1 MTLPNKLTLS
11 RYVLTPVF
19 AVFFCLIRLAGSHA
33 VRISAALACLLIYAY
48 MEITDFIDGR
58 IARKRGLV
66 TDLGKVFDP
75 FSDSVMH
82 LTFFALFMRFDLI
95 SFVAFYV
102 IMFRELTIVFLR
114 LLLVKAG
121 TVLPANFFGKFKT
134 AFYAALSFIVIA
146 YVSASAFEP
155 SISPEFERA
164 AVMIFRILSYCA
176 AFFSLLSLIVYFGG
190 IIRSKA
196 LSSLTK

>member
-11 RYVLTPVF
+11 RYVLTPGF

-134 AFYAALSFIVIA
+134 AFYAALSFFAIA
-146 YVSASAFEP
+146 QASGHLVREDSALLLIMP
-155 SISPEFERA
+155 PKYTISDKSEKNA
-164 AVMIFRILSYCA
+164 AQ
-176 AFFSLLSLIVYFGG
+176 
-190 IIRSKA
+190 
-196 LSSLTK
+196 